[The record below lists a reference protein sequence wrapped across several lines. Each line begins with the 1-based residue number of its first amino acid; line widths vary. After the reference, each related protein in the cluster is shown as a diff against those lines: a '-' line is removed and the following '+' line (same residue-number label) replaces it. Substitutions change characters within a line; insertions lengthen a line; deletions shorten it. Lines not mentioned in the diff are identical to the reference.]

1 MTTSLE
7 RTLRGGCQVLYLQ
20 GGPSGQ
26 SAKAPPP
33 SASAVCKQPALD
45 EPKMLP
51 FKKRRE
57 SKRGGGSSS
66 DCVVQPAGCR
76 RRLSTRATSEP
87 VDERP
92 PAILLLFGGR
102 VGSEDGAAEALR
114 TRPVPL
120 HAGTRGLPSA
130 DDSSMPFIVF
140 FIDVE
145 YVWHWSTERRS
156 HCFSAR

>member
-26 SAKAPPP
+26 SAEAPPP

-114 TRPVPL
+114 TRPVQPNL
-120 HAGTRGLPSA
+120 TRQRVRTRLPSLPRPHRLRA
-130 DDSSMPFIVF
+130 LHGG
-140 FIDVE
+140 
-145 YVWHWSTERRS
+145 VWLHIPGRQI
-156 HCFSAR
+156 